1 MKKKIMKKNRGFTL
15 IEMLVVIVIMG
26 ILAGITLPAV
36 MGRTDDARL
45 AATKVQI
52 SMISLALDM
61 YKADN
66 NIYPT
71 TEQGLKSLVIKP
83 VTSPEAKNWK
93 GSYLKDNT
101 LPTDQWGNSFI
112 YLCPGRNNRSYDI
125 ISYGSDNASGGD
137 KTAGDIES
145 WNIKKSN

>member
-1 MKKKIMKKNRGFTL
+1 MRRESFKRTRGFTL

-36 MGRTDDARL
+36 MGRTDDARV

-52 SMISLALDM
+52 SMLSLALDM

-66 NIYPT
+66 GFYPN
-71 TEQGLKSLVIKP
+71 TEQGLKSLVQKP
-83 VTSPEAKNWK
+83 SSSPAPENWK

-101 LPTDQWGNSFI
+101 LPADQWGNRFV
-112 YLCPGRNNRSYDI
+112 YLCPGRDNRAYDI
-125 ISYGSDNASGGD
+125 VSYGSDNARGGD
-137 KTAGDIES
+137 RTAADIES
-145 WNIKKSN
+145 WNIKKSE